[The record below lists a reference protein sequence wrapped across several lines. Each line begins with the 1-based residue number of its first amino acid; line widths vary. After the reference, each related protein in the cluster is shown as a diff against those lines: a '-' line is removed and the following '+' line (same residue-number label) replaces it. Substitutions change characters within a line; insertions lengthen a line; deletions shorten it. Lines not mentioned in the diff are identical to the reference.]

1 VTTPAFDIFRILDNL
16 ISDLIAKTFLGFSGV
31 SDKVSRAPM
40 TLLVFDVIRI
50 IYNLFSR
57 RG

>member
-1 VTTPAFDIFRILDNL
+1 VTTPVFDIFRILDNL
-16 ISDLIAKTFLGFSGV
+16 ISDLIAKTFPGFSGV
-31 SDKVSRAPM
+31 SNKVSRAPI

-50 IYNLFSR
+50 IYNPFSK

>member
-1 VTTPAFDIFRILDNL
+1 VTTLVFDIFRILDNP
-16 ISDLIAKTFLGFSGV
+16 ISDLITKTFLGFSGV
-31 SDKVSRAPM
+31 SDKVSRALM

-50 IYNLFSR
+50 IYNLFSK

>member
-1 VTTPAFDIFRILDNL
+1 MTTLVFDIFRILDNL
-16 ISDLIAKTFLGFSGV
+16 ISDLTAKTFLGFSGV

>member
-1 VTTPAFDIFRILDNL
+1 VTTPVFNIFRILNNL
-16 ISDLIAKTFLGFSGV
+16 ISDLIAKTFPGFSGV
-31 SDKVSRAPM
+31 SDEVSRALI
-40 TLLVFDVIRI
+40 TLLAFDIIRI

>member
-1 VTTPAFDIFRILDNL
+1 MTTLVFDIFRILDNL
-16 ISDLIAKTFLGFSGV
+16 ISDLTVKTFPGFSGV
-31 SDKVSRAPM
+31 SNKVSRALI

-50 IYNLFSR
+50 IYNLFNR